1 MNDLDVKQKVKL
13 FKKLYEELSGYG
25 INGDTELAHVNK
37 YEAAVL
43 KAMGGSGTLN
53 SITGLRQYSFLFG
66 DDDEPAPA
74 PASTT
79 VTQVSDLPEYIK
91 PYVEKLLATTEK
103 VYDQPYVPYTG
114 QRLAEPS
121 AAQQSALSGIVE
133 TFTGPDGKFMMP
145 GASSFE
151 QAGQLAQQAAKQFG
165 DVSPVEFQQKYMSP
179 YQQAVTDIQKR
190 EFEKEATRREQQR
203 ATLAGQARAFG
214 GSRDVLERMLGKEAT
229 QRGLSDIE
237 ATGLQSAYEQGL
249 KQFEADRAA
258 ARSGATQ
265 LSQLSAQEQAQTL
278 TGLGALQTVG
288 ETQRALEQQPLDI
301 AYEEFA
307 RQQTYPKQALQ
318 ELSGIIRGYAQKPDI
333 YGTTQ
338 QFQQPPSLG
347 QQLLSAGTVA
357 AGISSGLG
365 KSFFGTPSAAQGGLV
380 GLAKGGMVKKYKNG
394 GYPLSDAQLEL
405 FSQFGIEP
413 DDSIEDLS
421 EVTPYK
427 TDNPYSGFAKPKG
440 KDIPQIQESID
451 ETFVLPPEVSGEG
464 DIIQPTY
471 FDKLKEYKR
480 IANLPITV
488 EGGFNDDLNIADIA
502 DLPLS
507 SDISKPEEKGGKPE
521 QDDKK
526 EKPFFNL
533 EAALPYFQAAAQF
546 IRPGQDTA
554 TAALAG
560 LKEFAGA
567 KAKMREAETEEEKLE
582 LKRQQVAG
590 LNKYYQ
596 GQTAAA
602 IAKANR
608 DAMTLG
614 RDTLLEQ
621 MKALKPILETA
632 SEQIS
637 KAAPGT
643 DTSKAQAIYDQ
654 QLIYYQALVNAYQK
668 NFGTLPTFEF
678 KKKPEE

>member
-13 FKKLYEELSGYG
+13 FKKLYEELAGYG

-53 SITGLRQYSFLFG
+53 SITGLRQYDFLFG
-66 DDDEPAPA
+66 GDDEQAPA
-74 PASTT
+74 PTSTT

-114 QRLAEPS
+114 QRLAEPT

-190 EFEKEATRREQQR
+190 EFEKEAIRKEQQR
-203 ATLAGQARAFG
+203 AALAGQAGAFG
-214 GSRDVLERMLGKEAT
+214 GSRDVLERMLGQEAT
-229 QRGLSDIE
+229 QRGLSDIQ

-258 ARSGATQ
+258 ARLGATQ
-265 LSQLSAQEQAQTL
+265 LGQLSAQEQAQTL
-278 TGLGALQTVG
+278 TGLGALQTAG

-380 GLAKGGMVKKYKNG
+380 GLAKGGMVEKYQEG
-394 GYPLSDAQLEL
+394 GS
-405 FSQFGIEP
+405 
-413 DDSIEDLS
+413 
-421 EVTPYK
+421 
-427 TDNPYSGFAKPKG
+427 AKPWYVRPLIEFLTEPRKVRDERITQRQIAAEEEG
-440 KDIPQIQESID
+440 IIPVLDEFDISTLDYGVKTPQEKFQEKEIINYEIPS
-451 ETFVLPPEVSGEG
+451 EEFEMG
-464 DIIQPTY
+464 DM
-471 FDKLKEYKR
+471 
-480 IANLPITV
+480 ANLP
-488 EGGFNDDLNIADIA
+488 
-502 DLPLS
+502 LS
-507 SDISKPEEKGGKPE
+507 TEKKDKQDQSKSSE
-521 QDDKK
+521 
-526 EKPFFNL
+526 PFFNL

-546 IRPGQDTA
+546 ARPGQDTA

-567 KAKMREAETEEEKLE
+567 KAKMREAETEAEKLE

-596 GQTAAA
+596 GQTEASR
-602 IAKANR
+602 AKAYR

-632 SEQIS
+632 SEQVS

-654 QLIYYQALVNAYQK
+654 QLIAYQALVNAYQTK
-668 NFGTLPTFEF
+668 YGTVPTINV
-678 KKKPEE
+678 KKKPKE

>member
-190 EFEKEATRREQQR
+190 EFQKEAIRKEQQR
-203 ATLAGQARAFG
+203 VALAGQAGAFG
-214 GSRDVLERMLGKEAT
+214 GSRDVLERMLGEEAT
-229 QRGLSDIE
+229 QRGLSDIQ

-278 TGLGALQTVG
+278 TGLGALQTTG

-333 YGTTQ
+333 YATTQ

-380 GLAKGGMVKKYKNG
+380 GLANGGMVEKYKNG
-394 GYPLSDAQLEL
+394 DLVS
-405 FSQFGIEP
+405 P
-413 DDSIEDLS
+413 DDMMLLPGQAFSILSLPQTQEPIDVTSTSPEDLMNLPG
-421 EVTPYK
+421 EYFP
-427 TDNPYSGFAKPKG
+427 G
-440 KDIPQIQESID
+440 ESLLNF
-451 ETFVLPPEVSGEG
+451 EPN
-464 DIIQPTY
+464 Y

-480 IANLPITV
+480 IANLPITT
-488 EGGFNDDLNIADIA
+488 EGGFEDDLNISDIA

-507 SDISKPEEKGGKPE
+507 SEMLQAMEQAGEGDSLNIPYDEEKGGKPN

-546 IRPGQDTA
+546 TRPGQDTA

-567 KAKMREAETEEEKLE
+567 KKLMREAETEAEKRKIDKQYKEALASQALAQAEYMKKKPGIDFSKLKSEERDKLIE
-582 LKRQQVAG
+582 SFRKQKEA
-590 LNKYYQ
+590 Y
-596 GQTAAA
+596 
-602 IAKANR
+602 I
-608 DAMTLG
+608 
-614 RDTLLEQ
+614 
-621 MKALKPILETA
+621 
-632 SEQIS
+632 
-637 KAAPGT
+637 
-643 DTSKAQAIYDQ
+643 KAQADSSGNP
-654 QLIYYQALVNAYQK
+654 ALVDKYQTVINELDVLLK
-668 NFGTLPTFEF
+668 RAMQAKYGNLFTPTTSLRATE
-678 KKKPEE
+678 KKSN

>member
-1 MNDLDVKQKVKL
+1 MNKMNDLDVKQKVKL
-13 FKKLYEELSGYG
+13 FKKLYEELAGYG

-53 SITGLRQYSFLFG
+53 SITGLRQYDFLFG

-74 PASTT
+74 PTSTT

-151 QAGQLAQQAAKQFG
+151 QAGQLAQQASKQFG

-190 EFEKEATRREQQR
+190 EFQKEAIRKEQQR
-203 ATLAGQARAFG
+203 AALAGQAGAFG
-214 GSRDVLERMLGKEAT
+214 GSRDVLERMLGQEAT
-229 QRGLSDIE
+229 QRGLSDIQ

-258 ARSGATQ
+258 ARLGATQ
-265 LSQLSAQEQAQTL
+265 LGQLSAQEQAQTL
-278 TGLGALQTVG
+278 TGLGALQTAG

-318 ELSGIIRGYAQKPDI
+318 ELSGIVRGYAQKPDI

-380 GLAKGGMVKKYKNG
+380 GLANGGMVEKYQEGGELVSPEDQKIIKRIQEQNRFLRMQKEKIKSVPEALATKKAAEPQRVSSTYSIPKDI
-394 GYPLSDAQLEL
+394 L
-405 FSQFGIEP
+405 IEP
-413 DDSIEDLS
+413 PSS
-421 EVTPYK
+421 TPPDAGEFEGIK
-427 TDNPYSGFAKPKG
+427 T
-440 KDIPQIQESID
+440 
-451 ETFVLPPEVSGEG
+451 
-464 DIIQPTY
+464 
-471 FDKLKEYKR
+471 
-480 IANLPITV
+480 
-488 EGGFNDDLNIADIA
+488 IA

-507 SDISKPEEKGGKPE
+507 SEMLQAMEQAGEGDSLNILDILTPKDKTSEVKGTGE
-521 QDDKK
+521 SI
-526 EKPFFNL
+526 
-533 EAALPYFQAAAQF
+533 LPYLLAATE
-546 IRPGQDTA
+546 ILKPGQDIA
-554 TAALAG
+554 TAASSG
-560 LKEFAGA
+560 LEKFIGATAKIKEA
-567 KAKMREAETEEEKLE
+567 KTEEEKLE
-582 LKRQQVAG
+582 LERQKVEG
-590 LNKYYQ
+590 LTEYYQ

-602 IAKANR
+602 FAKAKR
-608 DAMTLG
+608 DAMALN

-632 SEQIS
+632 SEQLS
-637 KAAPGT
+637 KSAPGT

-654 QLIYYQALVNAYQK
+654 QLINYQALVNAYQTK
-668 NFGTLPTFEF
+668 YGTVPTIEF
-678 KKKPEE
+678 KKKPKE